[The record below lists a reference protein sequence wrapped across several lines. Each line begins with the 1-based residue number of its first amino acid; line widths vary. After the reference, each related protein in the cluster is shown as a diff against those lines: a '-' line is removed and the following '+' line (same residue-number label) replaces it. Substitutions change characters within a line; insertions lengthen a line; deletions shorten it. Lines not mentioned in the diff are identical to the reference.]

1 MGSAASKR
9 DANGGSGSSG
19 SGGGRSLD
27 SKRTLTK
34 KQKKKQQVRGS
45 HSGCSDV
52 STAVADEHRAA

>member
-9 DANGGSGSSG
+9 DANGGSGSG

-34 KQKKKQQVRGS
+34 KQKKKKQVRGS